1 MLTTNQIVHAAVIC
15 KNCYMGTNRFRTYF
29 QSATP
34 GTIEWPTLLVL
45 AVTYVVW
52 ALATTWLAAISI
64 PLATLVAAISIAQFS
79 SLQHEA
85 IHGHPFQNTTLNALL
100 VAPALTLILPYAR
113 FKDTHLDHHLD
124 SRLTDPYDDP
134 ESNYIDPGDWGK
146 MSWLERTIRT
156 ANNTLAGR
164 LVIGPVLGTACFL
177 RADWRTRHTDARVIK
192 GWAWHLPALIPVL
205 IWLATIATIPF
216 WAYLVATYIGL
227 SLLRIRTFLE
237 HQAHELARGRTVIID
252 DQGPLAFLFLNN
264 NYHVLHH
271 THPRTPWYKLPSMFR
286 QNPDRY
292 LKQNDGYFYRSYA
305 EVFAKHFFRRKDQ
318 VPHPL
323 WRRS

>member
-1 MLTTNQIVHAAVIC
+1 MC
-15 KNCYMGTNRFRTYF
+15 KNRPMGTTKFRTLF

-34 GTIEWPTLLVL
+34 GSVEWPTLLLL
-45 AVTYVVW
+45 AITYAVW
-52 ALATTWLAAISI
+52 ALATTWLAAIST
-64 PLATLVAAISIAQFS
+64 PLAIIVTAIAIAQFS

-85 IHGHPFQNTTLNALL
+85 IHGHPFKNTTLNALL

-113 FKDTHLDHHLD
+113 FRDTHLDHHLD

-134 ESNYIDPGDWGK
+134 ESNYLDPGDWEK
-146 MSWLERTIRT
+146 MSSTARMIRT

-164 LVIGPVLGTACFL
+164 LLIGPFLGTACFL
-177 RADWRTRHTDARVIK
+177 KADWRSRKTDTRVLK

-216 WAYLVATYIGL
+216 WAYAVATYIAL

-237 HQAHELARGRTVIID
+237 HQAHEHARGRTVIID
-252 DQGPLAFLFLNN
+252 DKGPLALLFLNN

-271 THPRTPWYKLPSMFR
+271 THPREPWYKLPGLFR

-305 EVFAKHFFRRKDQ
+305 QVFAKHFLRRKDP

-323 WRRS
+323 WRRG